1 MIRSMTAYA
10 SAEGPSARGR
20 LVFELRSVNH
30 RFLETGFRLPE
41 EFRALEPRLRERI
54 EKRISRGKVDVT
66 LRFRADAHGAALS
79 LNHAMLA
86 NLQKLEAE
94 IAQALPNATPP
105 SRFEVL
111 AYPGLINEPEV
122 DSASLIDDA
131 MALFDRALDDFIAT
145 RSREGE
151 RLKAVLVERLDGI
164 AAIVAQ
170 VREWLPD
177 IRAGLRQK
185 FETRISELK
194 QPLDPGRLEQ
204 ELVLAFHKLDV
215 DEEID
220 RLGAHIAEVRGR
232 LDSPEPIGRRL
243 DFLMQEFNRESNTL
257 GSKSVDTRTTQAS
270 VELKVLIEQL
280 REQAQNI
287 E

>member
-30 RFLETGFRLPE
+30 RFLETSFRLPE
-41 EFRALEPRLRERI
+41 EFRVLEPKLRERI
-54 EKRISRGKVDVT
+54 ERRVSRGKVDVSM
-66 LRFRADAHGAALS
+66 RYRAAVAADALS
-79 LNHAMLA
+79 LNQGLVD
-86 NLQKLEAE
+86 NLRRIEQKLL
-94 IAQALPNATPP
+94 IAFPESRPP
-105 SRFEVL
+105 SRMELL
-111 AYPGLINEPEV
+111 AYPGVINEPE
-122 DSASLIDDA
+122 IDNAVLTEEA
-131 MALFDRALDDFIAT
+131 MALFDRALDDFIAS

-151 RLKAVLVERLDGI
+151 RLKTALVERLDGI
-164 AAIVAQ
+164 AAIVVQ
-170 VREWLPD
+170 VRQWLPA

-185 FETRISELK
+185 FETRIAELK

-220 RLGAHIAEVRGR
+220 RLGAHIAEVRSR
-232 LDSPEPIGRRL
+232 LDAPEPIGRRL

-257 GSKSVDTRTTQAS
+257 GSKSIDTRTTQAS

>member
-1 MIRSMTAYA
+1 M
-10 SAEGPSARGR
+10 
-20 LVFELRSVNH
+20 
-30 RFLETGFRLPE
+30 
-41 EFRALEPRLRERI
+41 
-54 EKRISRGKVDVT
+54 
-66 LRFRADAHGAALS
+66 
-79 LNHAMLA
+79 
-86 NLQKLEAE
+86 
-94 IAQALPNATPP
+94 
-105 SRFEVL
+105 
-111 AYPGLINEPEV
+111 
-122 DSASLIDDA
+122 
-131 MALFDRALDDFIAT
+131 
-145 RSREGE
+145 
-151 RLKAVLVERLDGI
+151 
-164 AAIVAQ
+164 Q
-170 VREWLPD
+170 VRRWLPD

-185 FETRISELK
+185 FEARIAELK

-220 RLGAHIAEVRGR
+220 RLGVHIAEVRSR

-257 GSKSVDTRTTQAS
+257 GSKSIDTRTTQSS

>member
-1 MIRSMTAYA
+1 M
-10 SAEGPSARGR
+10 
-20 LVFELRSVNH
+20 
-30 RFLETGFRLPE
+30 
-41 EFRALEPRLRERI
+41 
-54 EKRISRGKVDVT
+54 T
-66 LRFRADAHGAALS
+66 LRYRNSANNAALS
-79 LNHAMLA
+79 LNRQMLA
-86 NLQKLEAE
+86 NLQQLEAE
-94 IAQALPNATPP
+94 IAQALPSATPP

-122 DSASLIDDA
+122 DSASLFSEA
-131 MALFDRALDDFIAT
+131 MALFDTALDDFIAT

-151 RLKAVLVERLDGI
+151 RLKTALVERLDGI
-164 AAIVAQ
+164 EAIVVQ
-170 VREWLPD
+170 VRQWLPD

-185 FETRISELK
+185 FETRIAELK

-215 DEEID
+215 DEETD
-220 RLGAHIAEVRGR
+220 RLGAHIAEVRSR
-232 LDSPEPIGRRL
+232 LDAPEPIGRRL

>member
-1 MIRSMTAYA
+1 MIRSMTAFA

-30 RFLETGFRLPE
+30 RFLEIGFRLPE
-41 EFRALEPRLRERI
+41 EFRALEPKLRERL

-66 LRFRADAHGAALS
+66 LRYRSSANNAALS
-79 LNHAMLA
+79 LNRQMLA
-86 NLQKLEAE
+86 NLQQLEAE
-94 IAQALPNATPP
+94 IAVALPTATPP

-122 DSASLIDDA
+122 DNASLFAEA
-131 MALFDRALDDFIAT
+131 MDLFDTALDDFIAT

-151 RLKAVLVERLDGI
+151 RLKAALVERLDGI
-164 AAIVAQ
+164 AAIVSQ
-170 VREWLPD
+170 VRQWLPD

-185 FETRISELK
+185 FEARIAELK
-194 QPLDPGRLEQ
+194 LPLDPGRLEQ

-215 DEEID
+215 DEETD
-220 RLGAHIAEVRGR
+220 RLGAHIAEVRSR
-232 LDSPEPIGRRL
+232 LDAPEPIGRRL

-257 GSKSVDTRTTQAS
+257 GSKSIDTRTTQAS

>member
-30 RFLETGFRLPE
+30 RFLEIGFRLPD
-41 EFRALEPRLRERI
+41 EFRALEPKLRERI
-54 EKRISRGKVDVT
+54 EKRVSRGKIDVA
-66 LRFRADAHGAALS
+66 LRFRAVPSADALS
-79 LNHAMLA
+79 LNQSLVE
-86 NLQKLEAE
+86 NLRHLEQRLLVAFPE
-94 IAQALPNATPP
+94 SRPP
-105 SRFEVL
+105 SRMEVL
-111 AYPGLINEPEV
+111 AFPGVINEPEI
-122 DSASLIDDA
+122 DNAALSAEA
-131 MALFDRALDDFIAT
+131 MALFDRALDDFVAT
-145 RSREGE
+145 RTREGE
-151 RLKAVLVERLDGI
+151 RLKAMLVERLDGI
-164 AAIVAQ
+164 AALVAQ
-170 VREWLPD
+170 VRQWLPE
-177 IRAGLRQK
+177 IRSGLRQK
-185 FETRISELK
+185 FEARIAELK

-220 RLGAHIAEVRGR
+220 RLTAHVAEVRSR
-232 LDSPEPIGRRL
+232 LDTPEPIGRRL

>member
-30 RFLETGFRLPE
+30 RFLETSFRLPE
-41 EFRALEPRLRERI
+41 EFRALEPKLRERI
-54 EKRISRGKVDVT
+54 EKRVSRGKVDVAM
-66 LRFRADAHGAALS
+66 RYRAAAAADALS
-79 LNHAMLA
+79 LNQPLVD
-86 NLQKLEAE
+86 NLRRIEQKLL
-94 IAQALPNATPP
+94 IAFPESRPP
-105 SRFEVL
+105 SRMELL
-111 AYPGLINEPEV
+111 AYPGVINEPE
-122 DSASLIDDA
+122 IDNAVLTEEA

-151 RLKAVLVERLDGI
+151 RLKTALIERLDGI
-164 AAIVAQ
+164 AAIVLQ
-170 VREWLPD
+170 VRQWLPD
-177 IRAGLRQK
+177 IRTGLRQK
-185 FETRISELK
+185 FEARIAELK
-194 QPLDPGRLEQ
+194 LPLDPGRLEQ

-220 RLGAHIAEVRGR
+220 RLGAHIAEVRSR

-257 GSKSVDTRTTQAS
+257 GSKSIDTRTTQAS
-270 VELKVLIEQL
+270 VEMKVLIEQL

>member
-10 SAEGPSARGR
+10 SSEGPSARGR

-41 EFRALEPRLRERI
+41 EFRALEPKLRERI

-66 LRFRADAHGAALS
+66 LRFRNDASNAALS
-79 LNHAMLA
+79 LNQAMLA
-86 NLQKLEAE
+86 NLQKLERE
-94 IAQALPNATPP
+94 IAMALPTATPP
-105 SRFEVL
+105 TRFEVL
-111 AYPGLINEPEV
+111 SYPGLINEPEV
-122 DSASLIDDA
+122 DNASLFDEA
-131 MALFDRALDDFIAT
+131 MGLFDRALDDFIAT

-151 RLKAVLVERLDGI
+151 RLKTVLVERLDGI
-164 AAIVAQ
+164 AAVVAQ

-177 IRAGLRQK
+177 IRAGLRLK
-185 FETRISELK
+185 FETRIAELK

-204 ELVLAFHKLDV
+204 ELVLAFHRLDV

-220 RLGAHIAEVRGR
+220 RLGAHIAEVRSR
-232 LDSPEPIGRRL
+232 LDAPEPIGRRL

>member
-30 RFLETGFRLPE
+30 RFLEIGFRLPE
-41 EFRALEPRLRERI
+41 EFRALEPKLRERI
-54 EKRISRGKVDVT
+54 EKRVSRGKVDVSM
-66 LRFRADAHGAALS
+66 RFRAVATADALS
-79 LNHAMLA
+79 LNTTLVENLRQVEQRLLLA
-86 NLQKLEAE
+86 FPESR
-94 IAQALPNATPP
+94 PP
-105 SRFEVL
+105 SRMEVL
-111 AYPGLINEPEV
+111 AFPGVINEPEV
-122 DSASLIDDA
+122 DNAALTEEAQRRAIA
-131 MALFDRALDDFIAT
+131 LAHWRNLGRVMAETMQLDR
-145 RSREGE
+145 
-151 RLKAVLVERLDGI
+151 I
-164 AAIVAQ
+164 AAIVVQ
-170 VREWLPD
+170 VRQWLPD

-185 FETRISELK
+185 FEARIAELK

-220 RLGAHIAEVRGR
+220 RLGVHIAEVRSR

-257 GSKSVDTRTTQAS
+257 GSKSIDTRTTQSS

>member
-30 RFLETGFRLPE
+30 RFLETSFRLPE
-41 EFRALEPRLRERI
+41 EFRALEPKLRERV
-54 EKRISRGKVDVT
+54 EKRVSRGKVDVAM
-66 LRFRADAHGAALS
+66 RYRAAAADALS
-79 LNHAMLA
+79 LNQPLVD
-86 NLQKLEAE
+86 NLRRIEQKLL
-94 IAQALPNATPP
+94 IAFPESRPP
-105 SRFEVL
+105 SRMELL
-111 AYPGLINEPEV
+111 AYPGVINEPE
-122 DSASLIDDA
+122 IDNAVLTEEA

-151 RLKAVLVERLDGI
+151 RLKTALIERLDGI
-164 AAIVAQ
+164 AAIVLQ
-170 VREWLPD
+170 VRQWLPD

-185 FETRISELK
+185 FEARIAELK
-194 QPLDPGRLEQ
+194 LPLDPGRLEQ

-220 RLGAHIAEVRGR
+220 RLGAHIAEVRSR

-257 GSKSVDTRTTQAS
+257 GSKSIDTRTTQAS

>member
-30 RFLETGFRLPE
+30 RFLEIGFRLPE
-41 EFRALEPRLRERI
+41 EFRALEPKLRERI
-54 EKRISRGKVDVT
+54 EKRVSRGKVDVSM
-66 LRFRADAHGAALS
+66 RFRAVATADALS
-79 LNHAMLA
+79 LNTTLVENLRQVEQRLLLA
-86 NLQKLEAE
+86 FPESR
-94 IAQALPNATPP
+94 PP
-105 SRFEVL
+105 SRMEVL
-111 AYPGLINEPEV
+111 AFPGVINEPEV
-122 DSASLIDDA
+122 DNAALTEEALS
-131 MALFDRALDDFIAT
+131 LFDVALDDFIAT

-151 RLKAVLVERLDGI
+151 RLKTALVERLDGI
-164 AAIVAQ
+164 AAIVVQ
-170 VREWLPD
+170 VRQWLPD

-185 FETRISELK
+185 FEARIAELK

-220 RLGAHIAEVRGR
+220 RLGVHIAEVRSR

-257 GSKSVDTRTTQAS
+257 GSKSIDTRTTQSS

>member
-41 EFRALEPRLRERI
+41 EFRALEPKLRERI

-66 LRFRADAHGAALS
+66 LRFRSDAASTELS
-79 LNHAMLA
+79 LNQALLA
-86 NLQKLEAE
+86 NLQRLERE

-105 SRFEVL
+105 TRFEVL

-122 DSASLIDDA
+122 DNASLIEA
-131 MALFDRALDDFIAT
+131 ALGLFDTALDDFIAT
-145 RSREGE
+145 RTREGE
-151 RLKAVLVERLDGI
+151 RLKVALVERLDGI

-185 FETRISELK
+185 FETRIAELK

-220 RLGAHIAEVRGR
+220 RLHAHIAEVRGR
-232 LDSPEPIGRRL
+232 LDAPEPIGRRL

>member
-1 MIRSMTAYA
+1 MIRSMTAFA

-20 LVFELRSVNH
+20 LVVELRSVNH

-41 EFRALEPRLRERI
+41 EFRALEPRLRERL
-54 EKRISRGKVDVT
+54 EKRISRGKVDVSLRHRGESTSDT
-66 LRFRADAHGAALS
+66 LRLNAPLLAQLARLDQEIAAIVPDAHA
-79 LNHAMLA
+79 
-86 NLQKLEAE
+86 
-94 IAQALPNATPP
+94 P

-111 AYPGLINEPEV
+111 AYPGVVHEPEV
-122 DSASLIDDA
+122 DTAALFQDA
-131 MALFDRALDDFIAT
+131 LALFDRALDDFIDS

-151 RLKAVLVERLDGI
+151 RLRAALLERIDGI
-164 AAIVAQ
+164 TSIVAE
-170 VREWLPD
+170 VRGWLPD

-185 FETRISELK
+185 FEARIAELK

-215 DEEID
+215 DEELD
-220 RLGAHIAEVRGR
+220 RLDAHLAEVRSR

-257 GSKSVDTRTTQAS
+257 GSKSVDTRTTKAS